1 MTRREI
7 VSIALA
13 ALVAAK
19 LPPALRAQRPGPG
32 DTRSLSRRRALE
44 ARRRL
49 AADGWRARDG
59 VWNGQLNGT
68 QRHAIPVHLVAG
80 NTYLFVM
87 ALRPVNALQTFSLLD
102 ADGRLVGEKSAA
114 SDPGLSAL
122 LIEPPACGRYHIF
135 SEVPE
140 GSPTTEAA
148 LVYLYR

>member
-7 VSIALA
+7 IRLALTGLAAANLPGLALA
-13 ALVAAK
+13 
-19 LPPALRAQRPGPG
+19 QRGSAG
-32 DTRSLSRRRALE
+32 DTRLLSRRRALE

-59 VWNGQLNGT
+59 VWIGQLNGT
-68 QRHAIPVHLVAG
+68 QRHAVPVHLIAG

-87 ALRPVNALQTFSLLD
+87 ALRPVNALQVFSVLD
-102 ADGRLVGEKSAA
+102 GEGRLVSEKSPA

-122 LIEPPACGRYHIF
+122 LFESPSSGRFHIF
-135 SEVPE
+135 TEVPPE
-140 GSPTTEAA
+140 SPTTEAA

>member
-7 VSIALA
+7 LRLAVTSLA
-13 ALVAAK
+13 AAGAPV
-19 LPPALRAQRPGPG
+19 PARAQRAAVG
-32 DTRSLSRRRALE
+32 DTRLLSRRRAIE

-59 VWNGQLNGT
+59 VWSGQLNAT
-68 QRHAIPVHLVAG
+68 QRHAIPVHLIAG

-87 ALRPVNALQTFSLLD
+87 ALRPVNALQVFSLLD
-102 ADGRLVGEKSAA
+102 SEGRLAGEKSAA

-122 LIEPPACGRYHIF
+122 LVEPATCGRYHIF
-135 SEVPE
+135 TEVPAD
-140 GSPTTEAA
+140 SPTIEAA